1 MGNERRNRKW
11 EKMGKDGKMGEE
23 LVVGDELDMGEEGMN
38 NKKCYLFC
46 DTHSLV

>member
-11 EKMGKDGKMGEE
+11 EKMGKWERNWLWEMNWTWERK
-23 LVVGDELDMGEEGMN
+23 GMN